1 LFGLGLGL
9 RPRNFGLGLG
19 LGLAFGGLVLECFG
33 LGLGLPGQVPAL
45 ALADAVK
52 QRYINSNY

>member
-1 LFGLGLGL
+1 MASYATGLGVGLGLKPQNSSL
-9 RPRNFGLGLG
+9 RLGLG
-19 LGLAFGGLVLECFG
+19 PAFGG
-33 LGLGLPGQVPAL
+33 LGLGLPDQVPAL

>member
-1 LFGLGLGL
+1 MASYATVLGVGLGLKPQNSSL
-9 RPRNFGLGLG
+9 RLG
-19 LGLAFGGLVLECFG
+19 LGLAFGGL
-33 LGLGLPGQVPAL
+33 GLGLPDQVPAL